1 MVTVIIPALNEEEHI
16 GYVVDF
22 ARQHHLVSEVLV
34 VDDKSLDNTV
44 SIARAHGARVITSTR
59 LGKGVSMREGILC
72 AMNDILVFLDADIE
86 PYPDGTIDSLLAP
99 ILSGE
104 ADFVKSK
111 FNRNAGRVT
120 ELVAKPLMSIFFPE
134 LLEFEQP
141 LSGMIA
147 GKKSAFQHIEFNDDY
162 GVDVGILIDLH
173 KMKIPCQQVEIG
185 YIQNKSKPWE
195 ALGKMSKEVAR
206 TILQKAG
213 NTLPPPPAEESSLL
227 SQIRSQLE
235 FAAEEKLSTL
245 RKLIVFDLDDTL
257 IKGCFMDYFAGTY
270 DMIDQLNRIRRSE
283 KNPIIKA
290 KMIAQLL
297 LGKSIHDII
306 QVVDNIPVVSG
317 AVEVIAELRE
327 RGYMVGIISDGFD
340 FIANHVKN
348 KLGMDF
354 SIANELEF
362 SKSVCTG
369 EVKIPSYF
377 FKSPE
382 SVCGHTYCQTN
393 AMLRVMEKFDISRQ
407 DALAIGKSRYY
418 SCLLTESGKGLA
430 LTGKPIKGK
439 TNAGPE
445 EPNSGLWPLLQMLK

>member
-22 ARQHHLVSEVLV
+22 ARQHPLVSEVLV

-44 SIARAHGARVITSTR
+44 AIARAHGARVITSTR
-59 LGKGVSMREGILC
+59 LGKGISMREGVLC
-72 AMNDILVFLDADIE
+72 AVNEILVFLDADIE
-86 PYPDGTIDSLLAP
+86 PYPAGTIDALLAP

-104 ADFVKSK
+104 ADFTKSK

-147 GKKSAFQHIEFNDDY
+147 GKKSAFRQIEFNDDY

-173 KMKIPCQQVEIG
+173 KLKVPSRQVEIG
-185 YIQNKSKPWE
+185 YIENKSKPWE

-213 NTLPPPPAEESSLL
+213 YPLPSASEEDPSLL

-235 FAAEEKLSTL
+235 FAAEDKLSTL
-245 RKLIVFDLDDTL
+245 RKLVVFDLDNTL
-257 IKGCFMDYFAGTY
+257 IKGCFMDYFAGAHNL
-270 DMIDQLNRIRRSE
+270 IDQLNQIRRSE
-283 KNPIIKA
+283 KNPIVKA

-297 LGKSIHDII
+297 LGKSIHEII
-306 QVVDNIPVVSG
+306 QVVDHIPIVSG

-327 RGYMVGIISDGFD
+327 KGYMVGIISDGFD
-340 FIANHVKN
+340 FIANHIKN
-348 KLGMDF
+348 KLGLDF
-354 SIANELEF
+354 AIANELEF
-362 SKSVCTG
+362 SNSVCTG
-369 EVKIPSYF
+369 EVRIPSYF
-377 FKSPE
+377 LKGPE
-382 SVCGHTYCQTN
+382 SVCGHLYCQTN
-393 AMLRVMEKFDISRQ
+393 AMLRVLEKFDISKE
-407 DALAIGKSRYY
+407 DALSIGQSRHY
-418 SCLLTESGKGLA
+418 SCLLAESGNGPELKARL
-430 LTGKPIKGK
+430 IKGK
-439 TNAGPE
+439 SAKGPKDQKE
-445 EPNSGLWPLLQMLK
+445 G